1 MKEKKSFFFGPFIIL
16 IDLFLINGIVF
27 IINDHHFLNV
37 TFLTYI
43 SITWLLLSYF
53 TNFYSIY
60 RYTSLLKLITQ
71 SLTQFAIFF
80 LAYLSFFS
88 LFKEG
93 EIIANQKLTFLLI
106 VLSISFIKLLIFT
119 ILKIYRS
126 EGKDLRNLVLFG
138 DLKSAKILQNLFNE
152 RNDLGYKFYGFFSE
166 KSFKSP
172 FYLGC
177 TKKGFQFILENHID
191 EIYYNPIEILPK
203 KIKKIRKFARQ
214 NDLDLRLIPE
224 NNAIYSKDF
233 ELEFFGTVPILKPQ
247 TLPFEKIET
256 HIIKR
261 FFDVCFSLITC
272 VFILSWMLPIL
283 WIIIRL
289 DSKGPLFFKQKRDGR
304 NGKQFYCY
312 KLRSMRVNPQAN
324 ILSAS
329 KNDDR
334 ITKVG
339 AFLRRTSLDEMPQF
353 WNVLIGDMSVVGPR
367 PHMNLHTKKYEIE
380 VENYLI
386 RNSVKPGITGL
397 AQISGFRGEVIKKS
411 DIKNRVRLDIFYI
424 ENWTFILDIKIIVK
438 TIFNVFSPE
447 EKAY

>member
-1 MKEKKSFFFGPFIIL
+1 MKEKKSFFIRPLIIL
-16 IDLFLINGIVF
+16 IDLLLINGIIF
-27 IINDHHFLNV
+27 IIGDYHFFNFS
-37 TFLTYI
+37 FLSYI
-43 SITWLLLSYF
+43 TVFWLLLAYF

-60 RYTSLLKLITQ
+60 RYTSLVKLITQ
-71 SLTQFAIFF
+71 SITQYFIFF
-80 LAYLSFFS
+80 LAYLSYFS

-93 EIIANQKLTFLLI
+93 EVIANQKLTFVFI
-106 VLSISFIKLLIFT
+106 ISSITFVKLLIFT

-126 EGKDLRNLVLFG
+126 EGKDFRNVVLFG

-166 KSFKSP
+166 NEFKSK

-177 TKKGFQFILENHID
+177 TKKGFQFILDNNID
-191 EIYYNPIEILPK
+191 EIYYNPIEIPPK
-203 KIKKIRKFARQ
+203 KIIKIRKFASQ

-233 ELEFFGTVPILKPQ
+233 VLEFFGTVPILKPQ

-261 FFDVCFSLITC
+261 IFDICFSLMTC
-272 VFILSWMLPIL
+272 IFILSWMLPIL

-312 KLRSMRVNPQAN
+312 KLRSMRVNSQAN

-329 KNDDR
+329 KNDEK

-353 WNVLIGDMSVVGPR
+353 WNVLKGDMSVVGPR

-380 VENYLI
+380 VDNYLI

-438 TIFNVFSPE
+438 TLFNVFSPE